1 MLHKELN
8 RLYINGQYQE
18 YLDLF
23 SENMLDCFNM
33 DFTTICRY
41 AGSLIQLHRY
51 KEGYEALNK
60 LEGYCRKDED
70 KIELAF
76 NYYYCGKCEDALRI
90 LSDVKLLSP
99 RRFYLLAKIYLFKGE
114 IYEAKQ
120 YIKYIFHYY
129 PDSEYA
135 KKCYYL
141 MKAIKNNAFKGSF
154 IEIGYD
160 YFTKSGKKIEPGHI
174 IYIKSA
180 EQLEC
185 KYIGKDA
192 KDYKR
197 PYLVWRVEGNKLY
210 VSPITHVYNRYRY
223 ALFLQ
228 DYPNSRYERYVI
240 NSYCTTTTDNIYSVC
255 DKLKDNELD
264 RVFEFI
270 HSGLYFNEGVEE
282 ADKKEFYDLVNGEAS
297 VGDIIVFAD
306 DFKTR
311 CTKTFYIAG
320 ELDNEF
326 LGYFLN
332 PITFE
337 VKDDTLCKVNKDIVV
352 KRRLKKQDDGSVI
365 MLRKRADEKLVK

>member
-1 MLHKELN
+1 M
-8 RLYINGQYQE
+8 
-18 YLDLF
+18 
-23 SENMLDCFNM
+23 
-33 DFTTICRY
+33 
-41 AGSLIQLHRY
+41 
-51 KEGYEALNK
+51 
-60 LEGYCRKDED
+60 
-70 KIELAF
+70 
-76 NYYYCGKCEDALRI
+76 
-90 LSDVKLLSP
+90 
-99 RRFYLLAKIYLFKGE
+99 
-114 IYEAKQ
+114 
-120 YIKYIFHYY
+120 
-129 PDSEYA
+129 
-135 KKCYYL
+135 
-141 MKAIKNNAFKGSF
+141 
-154 IEIGYD
+154 
-160 YFTKSGKKIEPGHI
+160 
-174 IYIKSA
+174 
-180 EQLEC
+180 
-185 KYIGKDA
+185 
-192 KDYKR
+192 
-197 PYLVWRVEGNKLY
+197 
-210 VSPITHVYNRYRY
+210 SPITHVYNRYRY

-240 NSYCTTTTDNIYSVC
+240 NSYCNTTTDNIYSVC

>member
-1 MLHKELN
+1 
-8 RLYINGQYQE
+8 
-18 YLDLF
+18 
-23 SENMLDCFNM
+23 
-33 DFTTICRY
+33 
-41 AGSLIQLHRY
+41 
-51 KEGYEALNK
+51 
-60 LEGYCRKDED
+60 
-70 KIELAF
+70 
-76 NYYYCGKCEDALRI
+76 
-90 LSDVKLLSP
+90 
-99 RRFYLLAKIYLFKGE
+99 
-114 IYEAKQ
+114 
-120 YIKYIFHYY
+120 
-129 PDSEYA
+129 
-135 KKCYYL
+135 

-160 YFTKSGKKIEPGHI
+160 YFTQSGKKIEPGHI

-185 KYIGKDA
+185 RYIGKDV

-282 ADKKEFYDLVNGEAS
+282 ADKKPIKEMPLCPVCGCQNLEEAEICISCQSVLKGKECISCGEKIPVSAKVCPKCGKS
-297 VGDIIVFAD
+297 QEPEIIKPWV
-306 DFKTR
+306 
-311 CTKTFYIAG
+311 CNICGTK
-320 ELDNEF
+320 N
-326 LGYFLN
+326 
-332 PITFE
+332 
-337 VKDDTLCKVNKDIVV
+337 
-352 KRRLKKQDDGSVI
+352 LKP
-365 MLRKRADEKLVK
+365 